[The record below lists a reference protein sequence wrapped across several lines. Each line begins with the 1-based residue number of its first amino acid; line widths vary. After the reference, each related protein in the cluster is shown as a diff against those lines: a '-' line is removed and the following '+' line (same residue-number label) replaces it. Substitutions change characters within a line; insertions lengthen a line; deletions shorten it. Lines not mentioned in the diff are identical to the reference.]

1 MHESWEYNISEE
13 EQWVKININRKAMS
27 YIEKQF
33 FEKSQN
39 YRSTSD
45 SRTEY
50 SS

>member
-1 MHESWEYNISEE
+1 MFGTHGPWEDNISEE
-13 EQWVKININRKAMS
+13 EQWGKINTDRKRS
-27 YIEKQF
+27 TYIETDC

-39 YRSTSD
+39 YC